1 MKSAWIRDLLCVA
14 LLLSFAATI
23 AYPRWRAGIDWR
35 DEGLLA
41 YGAVRVA
48 GGEVPHRDFVSLQP
62 PLSYYAVA
70 GLFKIEGT
78 SLATLRILG
87 LSLFLLLP
95 LLIYAI
101 ARSLGAG
108 SILSFAAAFPVCLLG
123 IPYVFFVPLAV
134 WQGIAASFIAVA
146 LFVPAVLTGR
156 QWLATPAGVFTAF
169 SLFLRHDQA
178 VYTGIALCVLVIA
191 LSFATDSAV
200 PKANLKRIIFFWL
213 IGIGVVV
220 IPAIRVWWKI
230 GALPEMYRQLVV
242 FPFATYRKTSALPFP
257 RITAGKTAAETAV
270 VLLYYLPPLIQ
281 ATVGIYLAQSIV
293 RHRYRF
299 QHAILVFLLIWSALF
314 YLQVIVR
321 SDQTHLLITL
331 PPFFL
336 LSAFAWSIVCRQNSN
351 RPARMIFSTV
361 LAILIALFL
370 WTVHSI
376 LLPDI
381 SRATEPL
388 AVARGGVRIEQQH
401 MVTEFVHGLQQYVP
415 PAQSMLA
422 LPYQPMFYF
431 LSERRNPTRWNYFWP
446 GDQTAQD
453 YEQFIEEMQHD
464 PPAVILLSDERE
476 FGNYAAPISKYI
488 DRQYIREKRF
498 GNLVIYI
505 RPSE

>member
-14 LLLSFAATI
+14 LLLSFAATF

-70 GLFKIEGT
+70 GLFRIEGT

-87 LSLFLLLP
+87 LSVYLLLP
-95 LLIYAI
+95 LLLYAI

-108 SILSFAAAFPVCLLG
+108 SILSFAAAFPICLLG
-123 IPYVFFVPLAV
+123 MPYVFFVPLAV
-134 WQGIAASFIAVA
+134 WQGIVASLIAVA
-146 LFVPAVLTGR
+146 LFIPAVRTGR
-156 QWLATPAGVFTAF
+156 QWLALSAGIFTAF

-178 VYTGIALCVLVIA
+178 VYTGIALCALVVA
-191 LSFATDSAV
+191 LRFASDHPVA
-200 PKANLKRIIFFWL
+200 KANLGRTIFFWL

-220 IPAIRVWWKI
+220 IPAFLVWWTI
-230 GALPEMYRQLVV
+230 GALGETYRQLVV

-257 RITAGKTAAETAV
+257 RITAGKTPAEIAV
-270 VLLYYLPPLIQ
+270 VVLYYLPPLVQ
-281 ATVGIYLAQSIV
+281 ASVGIYLAQLIV

-299 QHAILVFLLIWSALF
+299 QHAILAFLFIWSALF

-336 LSAFAWSIVCRQNSN
+336 LSGFAWSVVCRQISN
-351 RPARMIFSTV
+351 RPARMIFSSA

-370 WTVHSI
+370 WTVHTI

-388 AVARGGVRIEQQH
+388 AVARGGVRIEQQRR
-401 MVTEFVHGLQQYVP
+401 VTDFVHGLQQYVP
-415 PAQSMLA
+415 PTQSMLA

-431 LSERRNPTRWNYFWP
+431 LSERRNPTRWNYLWP
-446 GDQTAQD
+446 GDQRAQD
-453 YEQFIEEMQHD
+453 FEQFIEEMKHD
-464 PPAVILLSDERE
+464 PPAVILLSEERE
-476 FGNYAAPISKYI
+476 FGKYAAPISKYI
-488 DRQYIREKRF
+488 DRQYVREKRF